1 MGKRPSAP
9 FKALRTPLS
18 PDWRDQVTNWA
29 ITAMLA
35 KIPPADY
42 LAEVRKFETDA
53 IANGTLSDNWGE
65 AWHAHCHRRLV
76 APVEEAPFSLFAD
89 L

>member
-1 MGKRPSAP
+1 MARKPDP
-9 FKALRTPLS
+9 KPLRTPL
-18 PDWRDQVTNWA
+18 PHDWREKDCPQWK

-42 LAEVRKFETDA
+42 LAEVRKFEADA
-53 IANGTLSDNWGE
+53 IANGTLSDNWAD
-65 AWHAHCHRRLV
+65 AWYAHCHRRLV
-76 APVEEAPFSLFAD
+76 APVEEAAFSLFAD